1 MPDLVLFQP
10 DIPGNAGTLIRLS
23 VCMDTSIHI
32 IEPAG
37 FRLDEKAFRR
47 AGMDYVDQAHLK
59 RHLNWEA
66 FEGWRQDE
74 GRRLILLTTKSS
86 KPYTSFEFQEND
98 LIMLGR
104 ESSGAPQYVHDVC
117 DHRLTIPMK
126 GEARSLNVALSG
138 AMVLGE
144 ALRQMGISQH

>member
-10 DIPGNAGTLIRLS
+10 DIPGNSGTLLRLAA
-23 VCMDTSIHI
+23 CMGVRVHI

-47 AGMDYVDQAHLK
+47 AGMDYVEQAAMQK
-59 RHLNWEA
+59 HLNWAE
-66 FEGWRQDE
+66 FEKWRKSEQ
-74 GRRLILLTTKSS
+74 RRTLLLTTKATQN
-86 KPYTSFEFQEND
+86 YTDFKFQKSD

-104 ESSGAPQYVHDVC
+104 ESIGAPDYVHEAVDE
-117 DHRLTIPMK
+117 RLTIPMA
-126 GEARSLNVALSG
+126 GEARSLNMALTG

-144 ALRQMGISQH
+144 AIRQVS

>member
-10 DIPGNAGTLIRLS
+10 DIPGNTGTLLRLAA
-23 VCMDTSIHI
+23 CMGVKVHI

-47 AGMDYVDQAHLK
+47 AGMDYVEQAAMQ
-59 RHLNWEA
+59 RHLNWDE
-66 FEGWRQDE
+66 FEHWRQQE
-74 GRRLILLTTKSS
+74 NRRSLLLTTKAEL
-86 KPYTSFEFQEND
+86 PYTKFTFEESD

-104 ESSGAPQYVHDVC
+104 ESSGAPDYVHEAVNE
-117 DHRLTIPMK
+117 RLTIKMH
-126 GEARSLNVALSG
+126 GEARSLNMALTG

-144 ALRQMGISQH
+144 AIRQTR

>member
-10 DIPGNAGTLIRLS
+10 DIPGNTGTLLRLAA
-23 VCMDTSIHI
+23 CMGVTLHI

-47 AGMDYVDQAHLK
+47 AGMDYVEQAAMQ
-59 RHLNWEA
+59 RHLNWA
-66 FEGWRQDE
+66 VFEEWRKQE
-74 GRRLILLTTKSS
+74 NRRSLLLTTKGTQA
-86 KPYTSFEFQEND
+86 YTDFKYENSD

-104 ESSGAPQYVHDVC
+104 ESIGAPDYVHEAVDN
-117 DHRLTIPMK
+117 RLTIPMA
-126 GEARSLNVALSG
+126 GEARSLNMALTG

-144 ALRQMGISQH
+144 AIRQVG